1 MRENILDQIET
12 NEVQIAVL
20 KNELCLI
27 KELKLTPKRDGNMF
41 CFLFGE
47 NLAEG
52 VFGFGASVYEA
63 MIDFNKNFYKDYSKK
78 EKK

>member
-1 MRENILDQIET
+1 
-12 NEVQIAVL
+12 
-20 KNELCLI
+20 
-27 KELKLTPKRDGNMF
+27 MF

-47 NLAEG
+47 NLQEG
-52 VFGFGASVYEA
+52 CSGFGASVYEA